1 MQYVKTLSKVDRE
14 RYTRKLQ
21 VFYGAVGD
29 SGVRTDPYEI
39 LQEKWSA
46 SVSSWRPVEFG
57 DMYSYLIKTPDQFT
71 REKLKAHK
79 SLDVFNYYIRHVYNY

>member
-1 MQYVKTLSKVDRE
+1 MLYRNHSIYDTTPITYCPRVRHFLRQDGKMQYVKTLSKVDRE

-46 SVSSWRPVEFG
+46 SVSSWRPVELEI
-57 DMYSYLIKTPDQFT
+57 ST
-71 REKLKAHK
+71 RT
-79 SLDVFNYYIRHVYNY
+79 